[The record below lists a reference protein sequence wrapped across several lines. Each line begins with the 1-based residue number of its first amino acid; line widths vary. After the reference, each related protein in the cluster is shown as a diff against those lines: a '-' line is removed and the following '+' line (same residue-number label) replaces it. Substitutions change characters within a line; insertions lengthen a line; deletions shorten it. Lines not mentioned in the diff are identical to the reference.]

1 MCSYIPHK
9 HTQYVHIYI
18 YIHVI
23 SDHHKYCMIL
33 CELMVWPNE
42 LILILWSIHVSQAPG
57 TCHSPAS
64 AGSEIRPAF
73 TAAAGVKSSI
83 SGCSFPTC
91 AGSRSLISRRV
102 KCKTLLNNTF
112 NVIKRALKS
121 RETLILSQ
129 LYRLEGCFGRVPI
142 FQAAMLSDLSR
153 EHTHIYIYNY
163 IYSYIYIY
171 ICTYIYIYVYAHTCM
186 YICIY
191 IYYKSFGDEPKICPG
206 PWSISGNAT
215 HCQDLLWR
223 S

>member
-1 MCSYIPHK
+1 MKAPDILPDILYVQLYS
-9 HTQYVHIYI
+9 TQTYTICTYI

-153 EHTHIYIYNY
+153 EHTYIYNY
-163 IYSYIYIY
+163 IYSYIYMHVYIY
-171 ICTYIYIYVYAHTCM
+171 MYMHIHVCIYVYIYI
-186 YICIY
+186 
-191 IYYKSFGDEPKICPG
+191 
-206 PWSISGNAT
+206 
-215 HCQDLLWR
+215 L
-223 S
+223 

>member
-9 HTQYVHIYI
+9 HTQYVHI

-91 AGSRSLISRRV
+91 AGSRSLISQRV

-153 EHTHIYIYNY
+153 EHVYIYNY
-163 IYSYIYIY
+163 IYSYIYTRIY
-171 ICTYIYIYVYAHTCM
+171 TYIYMHIHVCIYVY
-186 YICIY
+186 I
-191 IYYKSFGDEPKICPG
+191 
-206 PWSISGNAT
+206 
-215 HCQDLLWR
+215 L
-223 S
+223 